1 MQDNLERS
9 PKPGGLLKE
18 FRDQIY
24 TLVGLGA
31 IAWGIQIVSVV
42 LQLSFYTWGIVP
54 RTERGLF
61 GIFFAPFL
69 HFGFGHIAANT
80 LPFLIL
86 GWLIMLRRTEDFV
99 IVSLVTAL
107 TSGLGVWLISPNYSV
122 TVGASG
128 VIFGYLGFLL
138 GRGYFE
144 RSVTAIALSVI
155 VTVMYGGVLLGILPT
170 QAGVSWQAHLFG
182 FLGGILVAN
191 WLSKKKV

>member
-144 RSVTAIALSVI
+144 RSVTAITLSVI